1 MAKRTTPEGQV
12 LRACLDYLA
21 LAKIRAWRNNTGA
34 LPDATGRPVRFG
46 LAGSSDILGVLPGGR
61 NCSPGRFLAVECK
74 APGGRTTDLQDQ
86 FLASV
91 TQAGGLAL
99 VVRSMDDLRRGLREA
114 GYEVP

>member
-1 MAKRTTPEGQV
+1 MASKRTTPEGQV
-12 LRACLDYLA
+12 LRACLEHLA
-21 LAKIRAWRNNTGA
+21 LCRIRAWRNNTGA

-61 NCSPGRFLAVECK
+61 FLAIECK
-74 APGGRTTDLQDQ
+74 APGGRTTALQDQ

-91 TQAGGLAL
+91 SQAGGLAL

-114 GYEVP
+114 GYDVP

>member
-1 MAKRTTPEGQV
+1 MASKRTPEGQV

-34 LPDATGRPVRFG
+34 LPDAAGRPVRFG

-61 NCSPGRFLAVECK
+61 FLSVEVK
-74 APGGRTTDLQDQ
+74 APGGRTTALQDQ
-86 FLASV
+86 FLAGI

-99 VVRSMDDLRRGLREA
+99 VVRSIEDLRRGLREA
-114 GYEVP
+114 GYDVP

>member
-1 MAKRTTPEGQV
+1 M

-61 NCSPGRFLAVECK
+61 FLAVECK

-86 FLASV
+86 FLDSV